1 MVESADLAVDAPAP
15 RRDTGLPGWA
25 AVAAT
30 IPAILLTAVY
40 EWSSRQAAGASGF
53 PLDDAWIHAQFARNL
68 ASGLGFTYTGS
79 EWVAGSTAPAW
90 SVALAL
96 ASRVVPDM
104 VLAAKALG
112 ILCQIVTGYAA
123 ARLVWRLTG
132 SAAAAAGAA
141 CGVASVPVVVWGAV
155 SGMEVPL
162 STALVASGLLVYH
175 IAYASKRMGH
185 SVAALALLAASCL
198 ARPENVSLAGLA
210 IAHFSVF
217 GGATGSRLRR
227 LVLGVAV
234 LAVVVAPAVWLSEAT
249 IGRPLPTTFY
259 AKSGPGVV
267 RAVETRD
274 TAMLERNLLVFGPRA
289 VRQFGDTLLDQL
301 GPVAWFAPVGLVV
314 CALRR
319 QWRIALLLAVLL
331 VVVPYAIGLVAP
343 QRLKPENVRY
353 VGQLVVIAA
362 MLSFV
367 AAAPL
372 LDRLY
377 PVIRYALSAGLAAI
391 ICYGAY
397 GGAAEF
403 ALSVKNIQQ
412 LHVEVGKWARD
423 RIPAGSVVAAN
434 DVGAIAYFSGH
445 RIMDIEGLVTPA
457 ALAYRGRPE
466 RGLAFVRD
474 VRPDFVVIF
483 PHWYPEIPR
492 HPELFTEVHRVTI
505 DDNLVSAG
513 STLVVYR
520 TVWAHRRSS
529 VRGALHPPA
538 GRT

>member
-1 MVESADLAVDAPAP
+1 MVESAHLAADAPP
-15 RRDTGLPGWA
+15 PPRDTGFPGWA
-25 AVAAT
+25 AGVAL
-30 IPAILLTAVY
+30 IPAILLSACY
-40 EWSSRQAAGASGF
+40 EWSSRQAAGAGGF

-68 ASGLGFTYTGS
+68 ASGLGFTYTNG

-90 SVALAL
+90 SVALAVSYWAL
-96 ASRVVPDM
+96 PNM

-112 ILCQIVTGYAA
+112 VVCQIATGYAA

-132 SAAAAAGAA
+132 SAAAAVGAA

-175 IAYASKRMGH
+175 IACASKRAGH

-198 ARPENVSLAGLA
+198 ARPENASLAGLA
-210 IAHFSVF
+210 IAHFSAF
-217 GGATGSRLRR
+217 GTSPASGMRR
-227 LVLGVAV
+227 FAIGLAV
-234 LAVVVAPAVWLSEAT
+234 LAVVVAPSVWLSAAT

-267 RAVETRD
+267 RALETRD
-274 TAMLERNLLVFGPRA
+274 VAMLERNLVVFGPRA
-289 VRQFGDTLLDQL
+289 VREFGATLLDQL
-301 GPVAWFAPVGLVV
+301 GPVVWLAPIGLAV
-314 CALRR
+314 CARR
-319 QWRIALLLAVLL
+319 QWRFALLLALLL
-331 VVVPYAIGLVAP
+331 VAVPYVIGLVAP

-362 MLSFV
+362 VLCFAAV
-367 AAAPL
+367 APV
-372 LDRLY
+372 LDRLHR
-377 PVIRYALSAGLAAI
+377 VGRYVLAAGLAGVI
-391 ICYGAY
+391 GYGAY
-397 GGAAEF
+397 DAAAEF
-403 ALSVKNIQQ
+403 AVSVKNIQQ

-423 RIPAGSVVAAN
+423 RIPTGSVVAAN
-434 DVGAIAYFSGH
+434 DVGAIAYFGGH
-445 RIMDIEGLVTPA
+445 RILDIEGLVTPK

-474 VRPDFVVIF
+474 ERPDFVVIF
-483 PHWYPEIPR
+483 PHWYPEIAA

-520 TVWAHRRSS
+520 TVWARQPSSRRGPL
-529 VRGALHPPA
+529 RAPA